1 MEQQME
7 HQNPGADR
15 KSPTP
20 VPNAAPSPFKC
31 NVCQRSYSRVDH
43 LARHFRSHT
52 AERSYRCDVCSK
64 SFTRADLLKRHAS
77 AHTDNSRRRKS
88 NQPRA
93 GRVSQA
99 CKACAGAKLKCKEE
113 KPCQRCVSKGIRC
126 DYNEQEHR
134 NVESWR
140 GGSIDEN
147 IIPGNNSAM
156 TDAGRTSDMTFDA
169 GNGAGL
175 EDWMLGNAHN
185 GTGQNGSIGMD
196 QMPGMLPPDPNTAA
210 IMEVNDNLFAD
221 FLREIMMPHQAGPY
235 DGQMHV
241 DGAETPSAA
250 FRDLF
255 SFGQDSNLEL
265 NNQDYNLMDFYQ
277 GKSIG
282 EPSVPRPPNRASISF
297 QAETPQ
303 SEATN
308 QPSTES
314 LALGTEAFKRSLWCW
329 TPVRQDAGHQEQS
342 NFNLQPEDA
351 PNLGTQF
358 VVSEQV
364 AAKVFGP
371 EARDKIVAMILS
383 TCERG
388 NFPKVMSSFPS
399 AELLNSL
406 MQCFLAS
413 HIAQNDT
420 WIHLP
425 TLKINKLRPELL
437 ASFLAAGAMFSSSLT
452 IRKLG
457 FAIQEAVRFS
467 VPKVC
472 EENNSVTRDLTLLQG
487 FLLSLDV
494 GLWSGNKRKTELAE
508 SQALVV
514 VTMCRRAS
522 RMLRSSYQTIRPLES
537 DTGRVLEQKWR
548 AWAEQES
555 LKRLIF
561 HLFIRDAQTS
571 MCLVVP
577 TIISY
582 AELTLPLPLPN
593 ALFLAPTATAWKA
606 LYPSE
611 SLTDRIPSLP
621 QCLYDLSPLN
631 APGAHHQLDIPLCL
645 SLVAYGMWGLI
656 LEFRTLNSVLKA
668 HPSPNQS
675 YGSNALV
682 IGHRHQELCQLLQ
695 HFTVS
700 LPSTNVQVS
709 SRQAKAF
716 PTSTLESQILASLL
730 LTHLHVSFN
739 DIQLFAGREGDEEA
753 RRVYPGLQTWVES
766 REARTALWHA
776 GQVVRYA
783 KMLGGAREFLAV
795 AVYHA
800 SLTFWAYG
808 VLRLG
813 GERIH
818 TVGHSSSD
826 ENLLVWLDGDE
837 VEDVK
842 RFVAL
847 GSGMPCFSAAGK
859 VARLSEPEKV
869 MSAIINVLKG
879 IDDQESARNEQTAV
893 PPLVENL
900 SQLITELGSA
910 ARAVMSN

>member
-1 MEQQME
+1 MDP
-7 HQNPGADR
+7 QNPGSDR
-15 KSPTP
+15 TSPTP
-20 VPNAAPSPFKC
+20 VPTAAPSPFKC

-43 LARHFRSHT
+43 LARHFRTHT
-52 AERSYRCDVCSK
+52 AEKAYRCDVCSK

-77 AHTDNSRRRKS
+77 AHTDSRRNRRS
-88 NQPRA
+88 HQPRA

-134 NVESWR
+134 SVESWR
-140 GGSIDEN
+140 GGSIDDSFTQ
-147 IIPGNNSAM
+147 GNGGGM
-156 TDAGRTSDMTFDA
+156 TDVVRANAMDYDS
-169 GNGAGL
+169 GNGAEL
-175 EDWMLGNAHN
+175 EDWMLGNAQNVH
-185 GTGQNGSIGMD
+185 GQVGSSSMD
-196 QMPGMLPPDPNTAA
+196 HMSGMLPADPNADVM
-210 IMEVNDNLFAD
+210 MEVNDNLFAD
-221 FLREIMMPHQAGPY
+221 FLRDIMMPPQSGPY
-235 DGQMHV
+235 NGQIHV
-241 DGAETPSAA
+241 DGVDTPSIA

-265 NNQDYNLMDFYQ
+265 NNQDYTLMDFYQ
-277 GKSIG
+277 GKTIA
-282 EPSVPRPPNRASISF
+282 EPPPPRPPNPTSVSF
-297 QAETPQ
+297 QAQTPQ

-308 QPSTES
+308 QPNSES

-383 TCERG
+383 TCDRK
-388 NFPKVMSSFPS
+388 NFSKVMSSFPS

-425 TLKINKLRPELL
+425 TLKIGKLRPELL

-487 FLLSLDV
+487 FVLSLDV
-494 GLWSGNKRKTELAE
+494 GLWSGNKRKIELAE

-522 RMLRSSYQTIRPLES
+522 RMLRSNYQTIRPLES
-537 DTGRVLEQKWR
+537 DTGKVLDQKWR

-582 AELTLPLPLPN
+582 SELTLPLPLPN
-593 ALFLAPTATAWKA
+593 ALFLAPTAAAWKA
-606 LYPSE
+606 LYPSQT
-611 SLTDRIPSLP
+611 LTNRVPSLP

-631 APGAHHQLDIPLCL
+631 AAGAHRHLDIPLCL

-656 LEFRTLNSVLKA
+656 LEFRTLNSVLRA
-668 HPSPNQS
+668 HPTPDQS
-675 YGSNALV
+675 YGSNTLV

-700 LPSTNVQVS
+700 LPSAVVHN
-709 SRQAKAF
+709 RQAAPV
-716 PTSTLESQILASLL
+716 PTTTLESRILASLL

-783 KMLGGAREFLAV
+783 KMLGAVREFFAV

-813 GERIH
+813 GERMNN
-818 TVGHSSSD
+818 VDHSSGD

-869 MSAIINVLKG
+869 MNAIINVLKG
-879 IDDQESARNEQTAV
+879 VDDNGSTKDEQTV
-893 PPLVENL
+893 IPPLVENL

>member
-1 MEQQME
+1 MEQQMD
-7 HQNPGADR
+7 HQNPGSDR
-15 KSPTP
+15 TSPTP
-20 VPNAAPSPFKC
+20 VPTSAPSPFQC

-43 LARHFRSHT
+43 LARHFRTHT
-52 AERSYRCDVCSK
+52 AEKAYRCDVCSK

-77 AHTDNSRRRKS
+77 AHTDNRRNRRS
-88 NQPRA
+88 HQPRA

-134 NVESWR
+134 SVESWR
-140 GGSIDEN
+140 GGSIDESFN
-147 IIPGNNSAM
+147 QGNSGGM
-156 TDAGRTSDMTFDA
+156 TDAGRENEMDYDPGNDM
-169 GNGAGL
+169 
-175 EDWMLGNAHN
+175 
-185 GTGQNGSIGMD
+185 S
-196 QMPGMLPPDPNTAA
+196 GMLPPDPSTNGM
-210 IMEVNDNLFAD
+210 MEVNDNLFAD
-221 FLREIMMPHQAGPY
+221 FLREIMMPPQAGPY

-241 DGAETPSAA
+241 DGVDTPSMA

-265 NNQDYNLMDFYQ
+265 NNQDYTLMDFYQ
-277 GKSIG
+277 GKSIA
-282 EPSVPRPPNRASISF
+282 EPPPPRPPNAAS
-297 QAETPQ
+297 
-303 SEATN
+303 ATN
-308 QPSTES
+308 QPSSES

-383 TCERG
+383 TCDRR

-425 TLKINKLRPELL
+425 TLKISKLRPELL

-472 EENNSVTRDLTLLQG
+472 EENNSVTRDLTLLQA
-487 FLLSLDV
+487 FVLSLDV
-494 GLWSGNKRKTELAE
+494 GLWSGNKRKIELAE

-522 RMLRSSYQTIRPLES
+522 RMLRSNYQTIRPLES
-537 DTGRVLEQKWR
+537 DTGKVLEQKWR

-582 AELTLPLPLPN
+582 SELTLPLPLPN

-606 LYPSE
+606 LYPAQT
-611 SLTDRIPSLP
+611 LTDRVPSLP

-631 APGAHHQLDIPLCL
+631 SANAHRHLDIPLCL

-656 LEFRTLNSVLKA
+656 LEFRTLNSVLRA
-668 HPSPNQS
+668 HPPPNQS
-675 YGSNALV
+675 YGSNTLV

-700 LPSTNVQVS
+700 LPSANVHN
-709 SRQAKAF
+709 RQAPPI
-716 PTSTLESQILASLL
+716 PTTTLESRILASLL

-783 KMLGGAREFLAV
+783 KMLGGVREFFAV

-813 GERIH
+813 VDRMNS
-818 TVGHSSSD
+818 VDHSSGN

-879 IDDQESARNEQTAV
+879 VDDNGSARDEQTVV